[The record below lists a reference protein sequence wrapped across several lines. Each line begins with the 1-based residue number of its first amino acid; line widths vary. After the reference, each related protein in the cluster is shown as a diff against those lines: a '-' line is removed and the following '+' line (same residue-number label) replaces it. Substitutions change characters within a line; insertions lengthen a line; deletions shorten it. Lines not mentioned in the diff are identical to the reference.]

1 MSITN
6 NNRQRSIKYSEILA
20 AVPGPVKMGV
30 YGQDERSNNTHTHTD
45 RMIGV
50 IML

>member
-1 MSITN
+1 MLSITN
-6 NNRQRSIKYSEILA
+6 NNRQRSIKYSETLA
-20 AVPGPVKMGV
+20 AGPGNMGV